1 MTEIA
6 TCPHCRTPAEVPDRF
21 AGGIV
26 NCKKCG
32 RALDVPGLRDPLW
45 WLLRAGF
52 VVAAVGA
59 GVFLAQQHGPAA
71 GVITGTGLLAGAWL
85 LSRAL

>member
-1 MTEIA
+1 VTEIA

-32 RALDVPGLRDPLW
+32 RAIEVPGLRDPLW
-45 WLLRAGF
+45 WLLRAGV
-52 VVAAVGA
+52 VVAAIA
-59 GVFLAQQHGPAA
+59 IGVLIAQRHGPA
-71 GVITGTGLLAGAWL
+71 TGALTGIGLLAGSWL
-85 LSRAL
+85 VSRVL